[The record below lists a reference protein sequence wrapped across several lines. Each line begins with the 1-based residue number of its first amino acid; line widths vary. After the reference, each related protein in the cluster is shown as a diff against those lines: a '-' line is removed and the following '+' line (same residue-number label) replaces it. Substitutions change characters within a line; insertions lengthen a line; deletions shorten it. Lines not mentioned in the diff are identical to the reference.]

1 MSGPLYTILCTP
13 PANQNC
19 GLNDIGILS
28 CVHKPILRGQSGKRF
43 TSFDRRRDK
52 APRTISIFDM
62 QRYNTPQPMSDFDQL
77 RYNTPQPM
85 SDFDQL
91 RDKSRSAFRTLTSCG
106 TKLGNFGRWPPCSPS
121 YVFP

>member
-77 RYNTPQPM
+77 R
-85 SDFDQL
+85 
-91 RDKSRSAFRTLTSCG
+91 DKSRNPFRTLNSCG
-106 TKLGNFGRWPPCSPS
+106 TNPETHFGL
-121 YVFP
+121 